1 MGITI
6 WLYSSF
12 SGGTMGWK
20 IKVLPRG
27 GISIRKSL
35 WFTAAVGLI
44 LMAAIYT
51 WWYIE
56 NVSPVKMT
64 KTLEGVAWL
73 EEDPTYS
80 PPVRI
85 SLDGYYDQGDDQFRG
100 TVEVNGRAYS
110 DMILDNGD
118 SSTQFVGK
126 EINHHGQI
134 YFDRDLERL
143 AWSFPQSDLPP
154 ELTNPQFP
162 EAEVWLVTPASSR
175 EESSSL
181 QQELKDD
188 YLAKHGVK

>member
-1 MGITI
+1 
-6 WLYSSF
+6 
-12 SGGTMGWK
+12 MGWK
-20 IKVLPRG
+20 IKGLRQG

-35 WFTAAVGLI
+35 WIPATAGLA
-44 LMAAIYT
+44 LLAAMYT

-80 PPVRI
+80 PPIQI

-110 DMILDNGD
+110 DMILDNGY
-118 SSTQFVGK
+118 SSTQFVSK

-134 YFDRDLERL
+134 YFDFDRDLERL
-143 AWSFPQSDLPP
+143 AWSFSQSDLPP

-162 EAEVWLVTPASSR
+162 EAEVWLVAPASSEAEAR
-175 EESSSL
+175 SM
-181 QQELKDD
+181 QQDLKDG
-188 YLAKHGVK
+188 YFAKLGLK